1 MSKLNALVN
10 AEIQRLMIQK
20 KYSFIVTINYSH
32 EVTVLATDEEDA
44 IDMVLSANPEDIRV
58 LNCNDVEVL
67 A

>member
-10 AEIQRLMIQK
+10 VEIQRLMVPK

-32 EVTVLATDEEDA
+32 EVTVLAVDEEDA
-44 IDMVLSANPEDIRV
+44 IDIVLSANPEDVRV

>member
-10 AEIQRLMIQK
+10 AEIQRLMVPK

-32 EVTVLATDEEDA
+32 EVTVLAVDEEDA
-44 IDMVLSANPEDIRV
+44 IDIVLSANPEDVRV

>member
-10 AEIQRLMIQK
+10 AEIQRLMIPK

-32 EVTVLATDEEDA
+32 EVTVLAVDEEDA
-44 IDMVLSANPEDIRV
+44 IDIVLSANPEDVRV

>member
-10 AEIQRLMIQK
+10 AEIQRLMVPK
-20 KYSFIVTINYSH
+20 KYSFIVTINYSA
-32 EVTVLATDEEDA
+32 EVTVLAIDEEDA
-44 IDMVLSANPEDIRV
+44 IDIVLSANPEDVRV

>member
-10 AEIQRLMIQK
+10 AEIQRLMVPK

-32 EVTVLATDEEDA
+32 EVTVLAVDEEDA
-44 IDMVLSANPEDIRV
+44 IDIVLSANSEDVRV

>member
-10 AEIQRLMIQK
+10 AEIQRLMVPK

-32 EVTVLATDEEDA
+32 EVTVLAVDEEDA
-44 IDMVLSANPEDIRV
+44 IDIVLSTNPEDVRV

>member
-10 AEIQRLMIQK
+10 AEIQRLMVQK

-32 EVTVLATDEEDA
+32 EVTVLAVDEEDA
-44 IDMVLSANPEDIRV
+44 IDIVLSANPEDARV

>member
-10 AEIQRLMIQK
+10 AEIQRLMIPK
-20 KYSFIVTINYSH
+20 KYSFIVTINYSD

-44 IDMVLSANPEDIRV
+44 IDIVLSANPEDVRV

>member
-10 AEIQRLMIQK
+10 AEIQRLMVPK

-32 EVTVLATDEEDA
+32 EVTVLAVDEEDA
-44 IDMVLSANPEDIRV
+44 IDIVLSANPEDVRV
-58 LNCNDVEVL
+58 LNCNDVEIR

>member
-10 AEIQRLMIQK
+10 AEIQRLMVPK
-20 KYSFIVTINYSH
+20 KHSFIVTINYSH
-32 EVTVLATDEEDA
+32 EVAVLAVDEEDA
-44 IDMVLSANPEDIRV
+44 IDIVLSANPEDVRV

>member
-10 AEIQRLMIQK
+10 AEIQRLMVQK
-20 KYSFIVTINYSH
+20 KYSFVVTVNYSH

-44 IDMVLSANPEDIRV
+44 IDIVLSANPEDIRV

>member
-1 MSKLNALVN
+1 MNKLNDLVN
-10 AEIQRLMIQK
+10 AEIQRLMVPK

-32 EVTVLATDEEDA
+32 EVTVLAVDEEDA
-44 IDMVLSANPEDIRV
+44 IDIVLSANPEDVRV

>member
-10 AEIQRLMIQK
+10 AEIQRLMVPK
-20 KYSFIVTINYSH
+20 KYSFVVTINYSH

-44 IDMVLSANPEDIRV
+44 IDIVLSANPEDVRV